1 MILTPLNIQIAIIKA
16 WYSIALKSIK
26 YYGGLAVGKNNSC
39 LLKEARLLRKYVEI
53 LRNFKIVGST
63 ITCSCCLE
71 GSYTFLLNDLSE
83 VTESQ
88 IQFNCDNTG
97 YLYFNNVGYPFTYI
111 YDADNKKLLIECNV
125 DSFEFTMNLLDVTFD
140 ENCNVLNTNDLV
152 TPNAGS
158 PLESATI
165 EVTGTPITVENEY
178 GDWSGTLEVRDDA
191 GDPSYTLTIPA
202 GLLSDPQ
209 AIVDLWNTTYGN
221 TGWLLYYNGTSYIM
235 TTPLENNE
243 FFVDYTVVFTQYEGP
258 VNDSEATFPIFSVMG
273 FESPPVPT
281 NTPASAILEIPT
293 NQFTTGN
300 QGTVSLNI
308 GANIFN
314 PNLGGNIQVTDQTN
328 GTIYF
333 SNVSAFNT
341 LQDFVDD
348 FNINNTIGVIADIIF
363 TNFVRFK
370 TPTNTSAF
378 NGTTLN
384 VTYYGTGFSVTG
396 NWQLGVNPTT
406 GNLSISDT
414 FTLSYFNNSYSFDS
428 VQDFVDDFN
437 LNNNGN
443 IGYTAQITGTSG
455 SNTLVKITAPS
466 TTGWEYNTTQI
477 DYLLFP
483 TTSYNT
489 TYSGGIDNTVGTFT
503 INLLDSSLNL
513 VQTLYQ
519 DSTPQN
525 YTLVTEFFSRLN
537 TSPNNMGFYYTFLG
551 FSGNGFNSPI
561 DSFGYY
567 NGYHIQITYD
577 YVSEQ
582 YEDVDITRELEDGIN
597 PTEQPYEAPVEVNG
611 NVGTFE
617 NNNPCEP
624 TTAEQECLTNNDVVN
639 IIRHIDRIVK

>member
-83 VTESQ
+83 ATESQ

-178 GDWSGTLEVRDDA
+178 GNWSGTLEVRDDA

-243 FFVDYTVVFTQYEGP
+243 FFVDYTVVFNQYEGGSDP
-258 VNDSEATFPIFSVMG
+258 GPQPPFRTLRFDTTLLTPLLPSNGRVTFGVAQPFGTIIYDDLVAQPYNSVQDIIDTLN
-273 FESPPVPT
+273 E
-281 NTPASAILEIPT
+281 NTEF
-293 NQFTTGN
+293 QF
-300 QGTVSLNI
+300 SLNI
-308 GANIFN
+308 
-314 PNLGGNIQVTDQTN
+314 
-328 GTIYF
+328 
-333 SNVSAFNT
+333 NVSPFYEYINVLAPINSFAYFNGPDLSFRQEIIPLGITDPLIPGSNNYTITIPDITEYIVGEIYVIGFSEDNDYPGNTT
-341 LQDFVDD
+341 L
-348 FNINNTIGVIADIIF
+348 NINNLGPITIYSNGFPINPGFITLLLLTSFNIKLEYDG
-363 TNFVRFK
+363 TNFIVLQDSWERFK
-370 TPTNTSAF
+370 TFLPA
-378 NGTTLN
+378 
-384 VTYYGTGFSVTG
+384 
-396 NWQLGVNPTT
+396 GVNPT
-406 GNLSISDT
+406 
-414 FTLSYFNNSYSFDS
+414 
-428 VQDFVDDFN
+428 QE
-437 LNNNGN
+437 
-443 IGYTAQITGTSG
+443 
-455 SNTLVKITAPS
+455 
-466 TTGWEYNTTQI
+466 EYKSA
-477 DYLLFP
+477 F
-483 TTSYNT
+483 
-489 TYSGGIDNTVGTFT
+489 
-503 INLLDSSLNL
+503 
-513 VQTLYQ
+513 
-519 DSTPQN
+519 
-525 YTLVTEFFSRLN
+525 
-537 TSPNNMGFYYTFLG
+537 
-551 FSGNGFNSPI
+551 
-561 DSFGYY
+561 
-567 NGYHIQITYD
+567 
-577 YVSEQ
+577 
-582 YEDVDITRELEDGIN
+582 
-597 PTEQPYEAPVEVNG
+597 EVNG

-617 NNNPCEP
+617 NNDSCEP
-624 TTAEQECLTNNDVVN
+624 TVAEQECLTNNDVVN